1 MRSIFVLFVWFYCV
15 LNGTAQLVN
24 APSGDNQIC
33 EVTQYLGSIANVSVK
48 YSSPGVKGR
57 SGKIWGS
64 LVPWG
69 MEANNIGSAKEIPWR
84 AGANEKLHFHLFK
97 FPHTK
102 NKLPCNNFISKSFTG
117 LCYAKWDFHPAGF
130 LHI

>member
-1 MRSIFVLFVWFYCV
+1 MRSIFILLAFFYCV
-15 LNGTAQLVN
+15 FLDGNAQLVN

-69 MEANNIGSAKEIPWR
+69 MEANNIGSAKEITSS
-84 AGANEKLHFHLFK
+84 AGANENTAIPFSHDMIVNGN
-97 FPHTK
+97 P
-102 NKLPCNNFISKSFTG
+102 I
-117 LCYAKWDFHPAGF
+117 PAGKYGF
-130 LHI
+130 HVIPQKTCHGP